1 MNFQNVKSEVLLNFP
16 DKTLVID
23 VLAIP
28 SLHIMLGVTDK
39 MVTYIKDA
47 IGEEGDILMRGFLA
61 SINVTTTYYQGKESL
76 AGNDCRKI
84 MKNIGSLKNWVKA
97 LPIRKAVKVWAA
109 IKTLDSF
116 TDVVTTCF
124 GNKIQGDYKAAI
136 RIFSGQF
143 RFDQR
148 EASK

>member
-1 MNFQNVKSEVLLNFP
+1 MNFQNVKSKVLLGFP
-16 DKTLVID
+16 DKTMVID

-28 SLHIMLGVTDK
+28 SLHIMLGVVDK
-39 MVTYIKDA
+39 MVSYIKEA
-47 IGEEGDILMRGFLA
+47 IGDDGDILVKGFLA
-61 SINVTTTYYQGKESL
+61 SINITTKYYQGKESL

-84 MKNIGSLKNWVKA
+84 MKQIGSFKTWIKA
-97 LPIRKAVKVWAA
+97 LTISKAVKVWAA

-136 RIFSGQF
+136 RIFSGHF
-143 RFDQR
+143 RFDQ
-148 EASK
+148 